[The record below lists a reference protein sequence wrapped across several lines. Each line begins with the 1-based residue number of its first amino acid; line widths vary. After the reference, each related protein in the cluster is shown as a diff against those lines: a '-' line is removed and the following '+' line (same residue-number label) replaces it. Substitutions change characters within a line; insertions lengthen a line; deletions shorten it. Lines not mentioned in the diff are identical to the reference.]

1 MIFVTVRYTQIDAVL
16 PMLKENISE
25 NLVFVGNNV
34 RAVQLSERLPGK
46 NVQFAFLSVG
56 GHRGKDRVVSIRLNK
71 MTAGPLTCNPEA
83 ERLLEEIFKDAGLKV
98 KYEDN
103 MGDYLLC
110 HAAFVL
116 PCAFACYIADGNLHR
131 IQNDTDLFNQV
142 IQANREG
149 YRAIQN
155 AGHEIL
161 PEEDQ
166 NFEGEKYR
174 KTCFR
179 FLKLLCHTFLGR
191 ICLSDHAMH
200 SREEIEVLNR
210 DMHRFFD
217 DNHAQVLTW
226 KELERK
232 AGMKDAL

>member
-16 PMLKENISE
+16 PMLKEKISE

-131 IQNDTDLFNQV
+131 IQNDTDLLNQV

-179 FLKLLCHTFLGR
+179 FLRLLCHTFLGR

-217 DNHAQVLTW
+217 DNHAQVSTW

-232 AGMKDAL
+232 AGMKDTL